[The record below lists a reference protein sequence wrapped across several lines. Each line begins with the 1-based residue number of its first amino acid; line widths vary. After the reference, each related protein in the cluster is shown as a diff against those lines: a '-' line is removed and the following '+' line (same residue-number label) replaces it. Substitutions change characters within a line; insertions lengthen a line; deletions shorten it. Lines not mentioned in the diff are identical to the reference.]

1 MKTVKKVY
9 NPRNPSFLFHFI
21 SKNTFTYPYPKT
33 HYRRTHNPFI
43 PTPTPTITKMKPTVL
58 LTTLFA
64 TLAAAAPVP
73 PIDMVSNVCPQGET
87 NTIVPPDGLS
97 NAYPE
102 RDMPSSKQDRDL
114 GGMCKKFCGVNP
126 WMCKFCEPVKPAE
139 A

>member
-1 MKTVKKVY
+1 
-9 NPRNPSFLFHFI
+9 
-21 SKNTFTYPYPKT
+21 
-33 HYRRTHNPFI
+33 
-43 PTPTPTITKMKPTVL
+43 MKPTVL

-87 NTIVPPDGLS
+87 NTITPLHRMSNTHPEGGMSPTNTTVPPDGVS
-97 NAYPE
+97 NANAYSE
-102 RDMPSSKQDRDL
+102 RDMPPSKQDRDL

>member
-21 SKNTFTYPYPKT
+21 SKNTFTNPYPK
-33 HYRRTHNPFI
+33 
-43 PTPTPTITKMKPTVL
+43 PTTPTVL